1 MAPNV
6 SSSPLHAM
14 DLDLKTLKSL
24 VGLPARL
31 NVEQAAAVLGFQ
43 PHDIP
48 FLVAAGLLDP
58 LGRRDRGKNTTKYFA
73 WVDIYERRVDAKWL
87 SKATD
92 AVQDRWARRRAKPGP
107 E

>member
-1 MAPNV
+1 
-6 SSSPLHAM
+6 M

-31 NVEQAAAVLGFQ
+31 NVEQAAVVLGFQ

-48 FLVAAGLLDP
+48 ILVASGLLSP

-73 WVDIYERRVDAKWL
+73 WVDIDQRRTDAKWL

-92 AVQDRWARRRAKPGP
+92 AVQARWARRRNVP
-107 E
+107 ESA